1 MLRRG
6 LALGAALIVLIVIV
20 LGVKGCLDARADRE
34 LSDYGRN
41 VTQIVE
47 ETQQTS
53 SNFFERLEEPG
64 DLSVSDFVDAVEAD
78 RSAIDNQ
85 AGRVDGL
92 STPGD
97 MSQPQGTLELVYELR
112 SKAMDTIA
120 KKLNQALGDVGVEKA
135 LESIARQMQTL
146 VASDVLY
153 EQIVRPEINAILTD
167 NGIEGSDVPKSTF
180 VPDGTKWLDP
190 SAVEAAL
197 AGVTG
202 SSAGGEP
209 TSGLHGLGLV
219 VTTVN
224 GTELVEGVPAS
235 VSVAEGV
242 EVEVQVQNQ
251 GDQEES
257 GVSVSVEYEG
267 NTVKGDIA
275 QIAAGEISTV
285 TIPLTPTPSAGT
297 VEMTVKV
304 ATVPGEQISENN
316 EATYSVVFE

>member
-53 SNFFERLEEPG
+53 DNFFERLEEPG
-64 DLSVSDFVDAVEAD
+64 ELSVSDFVDAVEAD

-202 SSAGGEP
+202 SSAGGEATP
-209 TSGLHGLGLV
+209 GLHGLGLV

-285 TIPLTPTPSAGT
+285 TIPLTPTPAAGT